1 MLKEKRNGIIK
12 ARVYA
17 NGRKQRRYISKE
29 EISFPTIQLESLVI
43 SLLIDEKKGRDV
55 ASVDV
60 VEAYLLATMEDY
72 VLLKLTGDTITM
84 MCQINLKYLY
94 CVTQQGNKKVLYM
107 RLKKALYGYM
117 QSAILWYNTLIF

>member
-43 SLLIDEKKGRDV
+43 SLLIDEKKV
-55 ASVDV
+55 A
-60 VEAYLLATMEDY
+60 
-72 VLLKLTGDTITM
+72 I
-84 MCQINLKYLY
+84 
-94 CVTQQGNKKVLYM
+94 
-107 RLKKALYGYM
+107 
-117 QSAILWYNTLIF
+117 